1 MKARQSATI
10 LEVVAIVL
18 IALAAYLFWQG
29 LLNEEAIADAWHTR
43 EELYE
48 LGAEMRQ
55 SWEDQA
61 HMARTYAH
69 TGDERYRQWYQEIVD
84 IREGSAPRPIDYHL
98 VYWDVVTGEGERPR
112 GHLAAEPEP
121 LITLMQR
128 AGLSEAELELL
139 NRTEEQ
145 SEPVS
150 RMENEALAAMHDG
163 DQAKARELLYS
174 MEYLQAKEVG
184 MLPMLEF
191 FLELGRRSD
200 TEVQRRLAEQERL
213 NTYFG
218 TVILFLFLLMFS
230 GLMIQVAPG
239 KRKA

>member
-10 LEVVAIVL
+10 LEGVAIVL
-18 IALAAYLFWQG
+18 IGLAAYLFWQG
-29 LLNEEAIADAWHTR
+29 LLNEAAIAEAWHTR

-84 IREGSAPRPIDYHL
+84 IREGRAPRPIDYHL
-98 VYWDVVTGEGERPR
+98 VYWDVVSGEGERPR
-112 GHLAAEPEP
+112 GHHEADPEP

-128 AGLSEAELELL
+128 TGLSEAEFELL
-139 NRTEEQ
+139 QRTEEQ
-145 SEPVS
+145 SADVS
-150 RMENEALAAMHDG
+150 RMENEAMAAMHDG
-163 DQAKARELLYS
+163 NQAKAREVLYS
-174 MEYLQAKEVG
+174 IEYLQAKEMG

-200 TEVQRRLAEQERL
+200 AEVERRLAEQEQL

-239 KRKA
+239 KRKT